1 MFHKNFYGQHRIYIF
16 LLLYGGLQ
24 YSISELIVLFC
35 LAGYL
40 CLNQYTGS
48 VCFTWTVSWVVNVSI
63 SINYLQYIWIDYATI

>member
-24 YSISELIVLFC
+24 YFISELIVLFC

-40 CLNQYTGS
+40 CLNQ
-48 VCFTWTVSWVVNVSI
+48 
-63 SINYLQYIWIDYATI
+63 